1 MLHTISHRPEEGCVL
16 RSALLLRHAEAS
28 GGVSRKCHEPSPVT
42 QMLAPLCHA
51 VTDSL
56 STWAGWPARLTA
68 APVSPCRSAS
78 SALLCSASS
87 LPPVTAFLSPSLGVT
102 GYQSVFLAAIRF
114 CKIAMQKLP
123 EVVGI
128 CDSKCWAEAERCSQ
142 DCWEIGPINE
152 ENIPNTILP
161 PLSCRSG

>member
-1 MLHTISHRPEEGCVL
+1 MLNTISHRPEEGCVL
-16 RSALLLRHAEAS
+16 CSSLLLRHAEAS

-56 STWAGWPARLTA
+56 SRLTGA
-68 APVSPCRSAS
+68 ADSCPRVSVSVS
-78 SALLCSASS
+78 LLCSASS
-87 LPPVTAFLSPSLGVT
+87 LPPVTAFLSPSLGLT

-152 ENIPNTILP
+152 ENIPNTGRL
-161 PLSCRSG
+161 